1 MVSKALYL
9 VVIYLLLAPA
19 ISAAQESEYRV
30 TYTININSDGNAMWY
45 VEYRTPL
52 VSKED
57 LSSFD
62 NYTAQL
68 KQVYLKEFKDLMQR
82 SVSDAANATSRKMV
96 AGGFTGDAEVQSA
109 PTGTYGIVRYSFA
122 WTNFAKVD
130 ADKNINIGDVFVAGL
145 YLSKDNMLVIQYPAD
160 YAVEHVAPQP
170 DQVRDGLVW
179 YGIRSFNSGEP
190 AIALSK
196 TSSSWMPL
204 LIAISVI
211 SISAAGAFI
220 YMRKAR
226 GGKAGGSDTGPAA
239 ESISETDMIALEDR
253 IVNTLKESGGSLY
266 QSEIGKKLNL
276 PKSSVST
283 ALNQLHDK
291 KIIQK
296 IKKGRENL
304 IRLV

>member
-1 MVSKALYL
+1 MVPKALYP
-9 VVIYLLLAPA
+9 VIIYLLLAPA

-57 LSSFD
+57 FSSFD

-82 SVSDAANATSRKMV
+82 SVSDASNATSRKMV

-130 ADKNINIGDVFVAGL
+130 ADKNINVGDVFVGGL
-145 YLSKDNMLVIQYPAD
+145 YLSKDNTLVVQYPAG
-160 YAVEHVAPQP
+160 YAVEQVAPQP
-170 DQVRDGLVW
+170 DQVRDSIVW
-179 YGIRSFNSGEP
+179 YGIRSFKSGEP

-211 SISAAGAFI
+211 SISVAGAFI

-226 GGKAGGSDTGPAA
+226 GGKAGDTGPAA
-239 ESISETDMIALEDR
+239 ESISEADMIALEDR
-253 IVNTLKESGGSLY
+253 IVNILKESGGSLH

-283 ALNQLHDK
+283 ALNHLHDK